1 MFKLSNNQNNIL
13 ILIILVLFIGKVFLN
28 TKEGAT
34 GQHIFY
40 RNDLTSSDLDE
51 MYKRKTSSLDLIAS
65 LESLQKTEIDD
76 LIKYINE
83 STNDELTKDDTETE
97 VKNKIKKIEEI
108 SKQKEG
114 IYTDLSV
121 SLKFLLDKY
130 GHSRID
136 KVAQDATVTMIEDEL
151 NELKE
156 KTKGYKNNLS
166 EKQKKTEINTYYLK
180 RYQNLIEL
188 TQTVCIYIFII
199 IIVMVLHVNELIGD
213 NIKIG
218 LMGFIGALLIIH
230 LGRKIVD
237 FYFRNNINFDEYD
250 WPFNSNRDYGDGE
263 PITVGY
269 GDDDD
274 ECQPSNS

>member
-13 ILIILVLFIGKVFLN
+13 IIIILVLFISQVFST
-28 TKEGAT
+28 TKEGNT
-34 GQHIFY
+34 GSHIFY
-40 RNDLTSSDLDE
+40 TNDLTSDDLDE
-51 MYKRKTSSLDLIAS
+51 MYQRKNKSLNLITSLDTSQDEEIKELFNYVTNTS
-65 LESLQKTEIDD
+65 DLENEDTEI
-76 LIKYINE
+76 
-83 STNDELTKDDTETE
+83 E
-97 VKNKIKKIEEI
+97 VKNKIKKIVEI
-108 SKQKEG
+108 SNQKEG
-114 IYTDLSV
+114 IYKDLSV

-130 GHSRID
+130 GQSRID
-136 KVAQDATVTMIEDEL
+136 KVSQDANVAMIEGEL
-151 NELKE
+151 KDLKE
-156 KTKGYKNNLS
+156 KTKEYKDNLS

-180 RYQNLIEL
+180 RYQNLIDL
-188 TQTVCIYIFII
+188 TQTVCLYIFAI

-218 LMGFIGALLIIH
+218 LMGFIGAIAIIH

-237 FYFRNNINFDEYD
+237 FYFRNNTNFDEYD

-274 ECQPSNS
+274 DECEASNS

>member
-13 ILIILVLFIGKVFLN
+13 ILIILVLFISQVFLN

-34 GQHIFY
+34 GQHMFY
-40 RNDLTSSDLDE
+40 KNDLTSSDLDE
-51 MYKRKTSSLDLIAS
+51 MYKRKNSSLALITS
-65 LESLQKTEIDD
+65 LDSSQDEEIDSLFNYITTTSD
-76 LIKYINE
+76 L
-83 STNDELTKDDTETE
+83 TDDETQIE
-97 VKNKIKKIEEI
+97 VRNKIEKIEEI
-108 SKQKEG
+108 SKQKKG

-136 KVAQDATVTMIEDEL
+136 KVAQDANVTMIEDEL

-156 KTKGYKNNLS
+156 KTKGYKNDLS

-199 IIVMVLHVNELIGD
+199 IIIMVLHVNGLIGD

-218 LMGFIGALLIIH
+218 LMGFIGALIIIH

-237 FYFRNNINFDEYD
+237 FYFRNNMNFDEYD

-274 ECQPSNS
+274 DECQASNS